1 MMLERAVIAALLIVA
16 GSGAYFLFKQAH
28 MRRLQPETGR
38 AGRPRLLYFRS
49 DYCAPCLTQAR
60 FLEELPNRLR
70 QRVTI
75 EKIDVER
82 EDETASRYGVFTLP
96 TTLLLDD
103 EGRIRHVNYGLAD
116 AGKLARQV
124 EGLL

>member
-1 MMLERAVIAALLIVA
+1 MILERVLITALLIAA

-28 MRRLQPETGR
+28 IRRLRPEKER

-49 DYCAPCLTQAR
+49 DYCGPCVTQAR
-60 FLEELPNRLR
+60 FLEELPEPLR
-70 QRVTI
+70 QRVEI
-75 EKIDVER
+75 EKIDVEQ
-82 EDETASRYGVFTLP
+82 EVETASRYGVFTLP

-103 EGRIRHVNYGLAD
+103 EGSIRHVNYGLAD

-124 EGLL
+124 EGIL

>member
-1 MMLERAVIAALLIVA
+1 MILERALIAVLLIAA

-28 MRRLQPETGR
+28 MRRVRPERKR

-60 FLEELPNRLR
+60 FLDELPEPLR
-70 QRVTI
+70 QQVEI

-82 EDETASRYGVFTLP
+82 EVETASRYGVFTLP
-96 TTLLLDD
+96 TTLLLDQ
-103 EGRIRHVNYGLAD
+103 EGSIRHANYGLAD
-116 AGKLARQV
+116 AGKLTRQV
-124 EGLL
+124 EGIL

>member
-1 MMLERAVIAALLIVA
+1 MLERVLIVA
-16 GSGAYFLFKQAH
+16 VLIAAGYGAYFLFKQAH
-28 MRRLQPETGR
+28 MRRLQPERERT
-38 AGRPRLLYFRS
+38 GRPRLLYFRS

-60 FLEELPNRLR
+60 FLEELPDGVK
-70 QRVTI
+70 QRVAI

-82 EDETASRYGVFTLP
+82 ETETASRYGVFTLP

-103 EGRIRHVNYGLAD
+103 EGSIRHVNYGLAD

-124 EGLL
+124 KGLL

>member
-1 MMLERAVIAALLIVA
+1 MLERVLIAAVLIAA
-16 GSGAYFLFKQAH
+16 GYGAYFLFKQTH
-28 MRRLQPETGR
+28 MRRLQPERKR

-60 FLEELPNRLR
+60 FLEELPDGVK
-70 QRVTI
+70 QQVAI

-82 EDETASRYGVFTLP
+82 ESETASRYGVFTLP

-103 EGRIRHVNYGLAD
+103 EGSIRHVNYGLAD

-124 EGLL
+124 KGLL

>member
-1 MMLERAVIAALLIVA
+1 MIERVLIAALLIAA
-16 GSGAYFLFKQAH
+16 GYGAYFLFKQTH
-28 MRRLQPETGR
+28 VRRLQPERER

-60 FLEELPNRLR
+60 FLEELPDGLIR
-70 QRVTI
+70 RVSI
-75 EKIDVER
+75 EKIDVE
-82 EDETASRYGVFTLP
+82 EDGETASRYGVFTLP
-96 TTLLLDD
+96 TTLLLDN

>member
-1 MMLERAVIAALLIVA
+1 MILERILIATVLIAA
-16 GSGAYFLFKQAH
+16 GSGAYLLFKQAH
-28 MRRLQPETGR
+28 MRRLRPERER

-49 DYCAPCLTQAR
+49 DTCAPCLTQAR
-60 FLEELPNRLR
+60 FLEELPEPLR
-70 QRVTI
+70 QRVDI

-82 EDETASRYGVFTLP
+82 EVETASRYGVFTLP

-103 EGRIRHVNYGLAD
+103 EGSVRHVNYGLAD

-124 EGLL
+124 EGIL